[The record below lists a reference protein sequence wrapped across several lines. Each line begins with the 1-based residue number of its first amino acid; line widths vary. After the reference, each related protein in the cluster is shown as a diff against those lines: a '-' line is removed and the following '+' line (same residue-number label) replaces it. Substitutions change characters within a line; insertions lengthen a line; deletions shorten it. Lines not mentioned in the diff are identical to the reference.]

1 MESLTFGNTLEGC
14 FIFRGDRILVKTG
27 PRVSLPQIAEISDM
41 GCSKITGKT
50 VLGQRPGNC
59 WLEVGE
65 CNSIPGDMEFVSLRD
80 IWGILGEKVFFE
92 AGRAFQLKEW
102 HRQNQYCGQCGS
114 PMKDSKTETARVCP
128 NCEMISYPLVS
139 PAIIVAVEKGETLL
153 LARSPR
159 FPKGR
164 YSIIAGFVEPGETLE
179 EAVERELM
187 EEVSIKVKNISYF
200 GSQPWPF
207 PHSLMV
213 GFTAEWESRDIQ
225 VDGVEIE
232 DADWYRIDS
241 FPEIPPSISISRR
254 LIEDFIKRK
263 GQPVHPVAASRD

>member
-1 MESLTFGNTLEGC
+1 MENLTFGNALEGC
-14 FIFRGDRILVKTG
+14 FVFRGDRILVKTG
-27 PRVSLPQIAEISDM
+27 PQASLPQIAEIRDI
-41 GCSKITGKT
+41 GCSKISSKIVVGE
-50 VLGQRPGNC
+50 RPGNC
-59 WLEVGE
+59 WLEVGD
-65 CNSIPGDMEFVSLRD
+65 CDFLPGDMEFVSLRE
-80 IWGILGEKVFFE
+80 IWGIFGDRTFFE

-114 PMKDSKTETARVCP
+114 PMEDSKTEASRICP
-128 NCEMISYPLVS
+128 ECGLINYPPVS
-139 PAIIVAVEKGETLL
+139 PAVIVAVEKGDELL

-179 EAVERELM
+179 ETVERELM
-187 EEVSIKVKNISYF
+187 EEVSIRVKNISYF

-207 PHSLMV
+207 PHSLML
-213 GFTAEWESRDIQ
+213 GFNAEWESGDIKA
-225 VDGVEIE
+225 DGVEIE
-232 DADWYRIDS
+232 DAGWYRIDS

-263 GQPVHPVAASRD
+263 G